1 VRRFLLALVAASPLL
16 VSCSVTRVGYDNADT
31 VVRFWA
37 SHYLDLDSAQR
48 DDLKPRIASF
58 HRWHRSSELPAY
70 AALLYSASQRAARG
84 ITAEDAAWGISN
96 VRARARRFGAK
107 AAEEA
112 APVLATL
119 APAQIASLEHKFAED
134 NEKYARDLLSADDGK
149 RRRAQLKR
157 VLGRF
162 RDFAG
167 DLTPEQEAR
176 IERFVVAHERH
187 VVLRFEDRLHWQHDL
202 VALLREHH
210 GPKAL
215 APRLADLFAR
225 PELRRSEEFIREER
239 RWDEDVGQLI
249 VDLDR
254 TLSARQR
261 ESVVKRLQKY
271 AEDAEAL
278 ASKKAAA

>member
-16 VSCSVTRVGYDNADT
+16 ASCSVTRVGYDNADT

-37 SHYLDLDSAQR
+37 SHYLDLDSAQS

-70 AALLYSASQRAARG
+70 AALLYGASQRAARG
-84 ITAEDAAWGISN
+84 ITAEDVAWGISN
-96 VRARARRFGAK
+96 VRGRLRRFGAK
-107 AAEEA
+107 AAEDA

-119 APAQIASLEHKFAED
+119 APAQIVSLEHKFAED

-157 VLGRF
+157 ALGRF

-176 IERFVVAHERH
+176 IERFVVAHQRH
-187 VVLRFEDRLHWQHDL
+187 VALRFEDRLRWQHDL
-202 VALLREHH
+202 IALLREHH
-210 GPKAL
+210 GPKEL
-215 APRLADLFAR
+215 APRLADLFSK
-225 PELRRSEEFIREER
+225 PELRRSEEFIREEK
-239 RWDEDVGQLI
+239 RWDEDFGQLI
-249 VDLDR
+249 VDLDHQ
-254 TLSARQR
+254 LSPRQR
-261 ESVVKRLQKY
+261 ASVVKRLLNY

-278 ASKKAAA
+278 AAKKAAV